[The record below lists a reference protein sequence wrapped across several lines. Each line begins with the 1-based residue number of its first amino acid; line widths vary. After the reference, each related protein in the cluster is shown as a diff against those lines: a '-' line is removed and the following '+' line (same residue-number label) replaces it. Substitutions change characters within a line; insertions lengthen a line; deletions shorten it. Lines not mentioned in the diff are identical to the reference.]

1 MYNTPGIGS
10 GVATGVVGAGTL
22 AQTGFEGLWLAVAA
36 ITCVVGGFILIRA
49 SRPGRRLEEASEQ

>member
-1 MYNTPGIGS
+1 MYNTPGVGS

-22 AQTGFEGLWLAVAA
+22 AQTGFDGLWLAVAA

-49 SRPGRRLEEASEQ
+49 SRSRRRLEVTGER

>member
-22 AQTGFEGLWLAVAA
+22 AQTGFDGLWLAVAA
-36 ITCVVGGFILIRA
+36 VTCVVGGFILIRA
-49 SRPGRRLEEASEQ
+49 SRSARHVEAAGER